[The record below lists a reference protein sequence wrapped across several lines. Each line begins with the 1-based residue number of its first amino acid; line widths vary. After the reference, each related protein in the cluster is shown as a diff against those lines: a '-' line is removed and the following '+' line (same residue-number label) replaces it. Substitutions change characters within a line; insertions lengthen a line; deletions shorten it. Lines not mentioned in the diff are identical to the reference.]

1 MRAVAVGLA
10 IDLSS
15 MSDADD
21 VHDEHVVVDLI
32 HDAVVA
38 DAHPVDGVLPSQGN
52 TVGRPRVV
60 GEKIQGCSN
69 SLLLSP
75 LEGFQR
81 TSRAPRK
88 PDLVGHA
95 RPRSALTCSHGM

>member
-38 DAHPVDGVLPSQGN
+38 DA
-52 TVGRPRVV
+52 
-60 GEKIQGCSN
+60 
-69 SLLLSP
+69 
-75 LEGFQR
+75 
-81 TSRAPRK
+81 RA
-88 PDLVGHA
+88 
-95 RPRSALTCSHGM
+95 